1 MTQAFNLSQL
11 ANNVNTSGLLNAA
24 AGLYN
29 QTPVANGGTGVATIT
44 SGAVLIGAGTSAVT
58 NVPAATSGNV
68 LTANGT
74 AWVSQVASGG
84 TPIVR
89 IYSSPS
95 PWTKPS
101 TLKAVKVTLVG
112 GGASG
117 GGAGGTPPGTGGFGG
132 SGGILF
138 GYAQAPA
145 IPGPV
150 TATVGAAGAGVGG
163 GATGNPGGTTSF
175 GAVFSTTG
183 GTGGGGGST
192 STPGANGANGGSTAI
207 TSTATTAS
215 ISVNTPTGTPQIVQ
229 GWGTKGVSNAVGTG
243 YGAGGGASSG
253 SSGGPAGTGGF
264 IIVEEF
270 Y

>member
-11 ANNVNTSGLLNAA
+11 ANNINTSGQLNAA

-29 QTPVANGGTGVATIT
+29 QVAVANGGTGLATVATGNIL
-44 SGAVLIGAGTSAVT
+44 VGAGTAAMTS
-58 NVPAATSGNV
+58 VPAATTGNV

-74 AWVSQVASGG
+74 AWVSQSASGG

-89 IYSSPS
+89 IYSAPTA
-95 PWTKPS
+95 WTKPS
-101 TLKAVKVTLVG
+101 TLKAVKVTLVA

-117 GGAGGTPPGTGGFGG
+117 GGSYSGAPPTNGG
-132 SGGILF
+132 SGGNGGVLF

-150 TATVGAAGAGVGG
+150 TATVGVGGVGV
-163 GATGNPGGTTSF
+163 GANTDGNGGGTSSF

-183 GTGGGGGST
+183 GSAGIRGVAG
-192 STPGANGANGGSTAI
+192 TPGASGANGGTTAI
-207 TSTATTAS
+207 TSAPTTAS
-215 ISVNTPTGTPQIVQ
+215 IQIGLGSVQQWGIKGSSGT
-229 GWGTKGVSNAVGTG
+229 AGTG
-243 YGAGGGASSG
+243 YGAGGG
-253 SSGGPAGTGGF
+253 GGTGGGGGAAGTGGF